1 MNTTGW
7 IILGIVNI
15 PVYFFIGKLI
25 FKTWE
30 NFGESIRFWFT
41 PDLFS
46 AFNGEY
52 WDDWIGELKL
62 GAWIACCYGCVY
74 AEAHLVGK
82 LLG

>member
-15 PVYFFIGKLI
+15 PSYFFIGKII

-30 NFGESIRFWFT
+30 DFGESIRFWLT
-41 PDLFS
+41 PDIFS

-52 WDDWIGELKL
+52 WEDWIGELKL
-62 GAWIACCYGCVY
+62 GLWIAFCWGSVFL
-74 AEAHLVGK
+74 EG
-82 LLG
+82 LLIDRIIG